1 MEDKVLEMHKKHTGV
16 LSIQPNINVTNSQD
30 LANAYTPGVA
40 EISLLIEKD
49 HDLAREYTVSG
60 KLVAVVTDGSAVL
73 GLGNIGSQ
81 AGLPIVE
88 GKSLLYKTLA
98 GVDAIPLT
106 LEQRPA
112 DEVVQTLRNLQN
124 SFGGIHLEDIA
135 APACFEIEEKLQAQL
150 QIPVYHDDQEGTAM
164 VVLAGL
170 INAAQLAHKRLEELS
185 VVITGIGAAGV
196 ATAKLLNF
204 VGISDITLVDKQ
216 GILTAADATLNR
228 YQAQLVKAI
237 NRPQTPG
244 TLADAISDKDVFIGL
259 SDKHLLT
266 ADMVQQMA
274 TDPIIF
280 ALANPVPEI
289 EPQEARKGGA
299 HLIATGSSKHPN
311 QVNNILVFPG
321 LFKGL
326 LAAKTK
332 KVTLQLEYLVA
343 KRLANMVSE
352 PTIDKFIPQVFDQGV
367 VETVEQ
373 AVLDYE
379 QSSKKVEVV
388 S

>member
-16 LSIQPNINVTNSQD
+16 LSIQPNLNVTNSQD

-112 DEVVQTLRNLQN
+112 DEIVQTLRNLQN

-196 ATAKLLNF
+196 ATAKLLHF

-343 KRLANMVSE
+343 NRLANMVSE

-379 QSSKKVEVV
+379 QSNKKVEVV